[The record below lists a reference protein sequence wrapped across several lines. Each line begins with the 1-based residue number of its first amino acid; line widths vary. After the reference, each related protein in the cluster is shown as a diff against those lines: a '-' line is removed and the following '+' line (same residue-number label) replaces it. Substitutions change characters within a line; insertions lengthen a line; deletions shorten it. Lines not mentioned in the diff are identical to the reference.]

1 MCMSSR
7 RQSGFSLLELI
18 IFIVVV
24 SVGIAGILM
33 VMDVSVKS
41 SADPMV
47 RKQTVAAAESLLEEI
62 LLKEYAN
69 PVGGYVPP
77 APAPNPVRAPFDDVG
92 DYAGYTTTG
101 GMKDITNNSAIAG
114 LTNYNVSSVTV
125 AAPTLNG
132 VDMKQVTVTVN
143 GPAGAISLT
152 GYRSNY

>member
-1 MCMSSR
+1 MCTTSR
-7 RQSGFSLLELI
+7 RQSGFSLIELI
-18 IFIVVV
+18 VFIVVV

-33 VMDVSVKS
+33 VMDVSVRS

-62 LLKEYAN
+62 LLKSYDD
-69 PVGGYVPP
+69 PDDTP
-77 APAPNPVRAPFDDVG
+77 AVVEASRALYDDVS
-92 DYAGYTTTG
+92 DYASYTTTG
-101 GMKDITNNSAIAG
+101 GMKDITNSAIAG

-132 VDMKQVTVTVN
+132 VDMKQVTVTVT
-143 GPAGAISLT
+143 GPTGAISLT